1 VFRGIRSI
9 HFVGIGGIGM
19 SGIAELLINL
29 GFRVSGSD
37 VAEGDMVARLRS
49 MGARIAI
56 GHDARNLGDAQVV
69 VYSSAVT
76 PDNPE
81 CRWAREK
88 HLPVIPR
95 AEMLAEIM
103 RMKRDSI
110 AVAGTHGKTTTTS
123 MLATVLAVADLDP
136 TCIIGGK
143 LDMFGSNARLGEGM
157 FLVAE
162 ADESDRSF
170 LKLAPIVAVVT
181 NIEEEHMDCYRDLD
195 DILETFVQFMN
206 KVPFFGFN
214 MVCLDS
220 ENIQRILPRLE
231 RKVIT
236 YGYHNQA
243 LYRYTDT
250 SFDGLSSRFTAH
262 RNGSVLGEVR
272 LNVPGNHNC
281 LNALAVIGTCIELDI
296 PFETVAR
303 GLEAYKGV
311 QRRAHVRGEKNGVMV
326 MDDYGHHPTE
336 IKETL
341 RAVKGGFPHRRLVVV
356 FQPHRYTRTRDLF
369 ESFVTSFYDAQKL
382 YLTDIYPASEEPIA
396 GVSARGLCEEI
407 GKYGHRDVHYIED
420 KNAIPGVLSKDL
432 REGDLILFLGA
443 GDVWRQGVKLLEA
456 MG

>member
-29 GFRVSGSD
+29 GFKVSGSD
-37 VAEGDMVARLRS
+37 VSDSDTVIRLRS
-49 MGARIAI
+49 MGARIHI
-56 GHDARNLGDAQVV
+56 GHAADNLGDAQVV
-69 VYSSAVT
+69 VYSSAVAL
-76 PDNPE
+76 DNPE
-81 CRWAREK
+81 CLEARAK

-110 AVAGTHGKTTTTS
+110 AIAGTHGKTTTTS

-136 TCIIGGK
+136 TAIIGGK
-143 LDMFGSNARLGEGM
+143 LDMFGSNARLGEGK

-170 LKLAPIVAVVT
+170 LKLFPIVAVVT

-195 DILETFVQFMN
+195 DILDTFVQFMN
-206 KVPFFGFN
+206 KVPFYGFN

-220 ENIQRILPRLE
+220 ENIQHILPRLE

-243 LYRYTDT
+243 VYRYTET
-250 SFDGLSSRFTAH
+250 SFDGLSSRFLAH
-262 RNGSVLGEVR
+262 RNGSVLGEVH

-296 PFETVAR
+296 PFDVVVK

-311 QRRAHVRGEKNGVMV
+311 QRRAHVRGEKNGIMI

-341 RAVKGGFPHRRLVVV
+341 KAVKGGFPHRRLVVV

-369 ESFVTSFYDAQKL
+369 DNFTTSFYDAQKL
-382 YLTDIYPASEEPIA
+382 YLTDIYPASEKPIE
-396 GVSARGLCEEI
+396 GVTAKSLCENI
-407 GKYGHRDVHYIED
+407 GKFGHRDVHYIED
-420 KNAIPGVLSKDL
+420 KDTIPEVLASDL

-443 GDVWRQGVKLLEA
+443 GDVWRQGIKLLEN

>member
-1 VFRGIRSI
+1 MFRGIRSI

-195 DILETFVQFMN
+195 DILETFAQFMN

-243 LYRYTDT
+243 LYR
-250 SFDGLSSRFTAH
+250 
-262 RNGSVLGEVR
+262 
-272 LNVPGNHNC
+272 
-281 LNALAVIGTCIELDI
+281 
-296 PFETVAR
+296 
-303 GLEAYKGV
+303 
-311 QRRAHVRGEKNGVMV
+311 
-326 MDDYGHHPTE
+326 
-336 IKETL
+336 
-341 RAVKGGFPHRRLVVV
+341 
-356 FQPHRYTRTRDLF
+356 
-369 ESFVTSFYDAQKL
+369 
-382 YLTDIYPASEEPIA
+382 
-396 GVSARGLCEEI
+396 
-407 GKYGHRDVHYIED
+407 
-420 KNAIPGVLSKDL
+420 
-432 REGDLILFLGA
+432 
-443 GDVWRQGVKLLEA
+443 
-456 MG
+456 

>member
-1 VFRGIRSI
+1 
-9 HFVGIGGIGM
+9 M

-29 GFRVSGSD
+29 GFEVSGSD
-37 VAEGDMVARLRS
+37 VALSDMVNRLRA
-49 MGARIAI
+49 MGARIAV
-56 GHDARNLGDAQVV
+56 GHAAENLGDAQVV
-69 VYSSAVT
+69 VYSSAVS

-81 CRWAREK
+81 CLEARAK

-103 RMKRDSI
+103 RMKRNSI
-110 AVAGTHGKTTTTS
+110 AIAGTHGKTTTTS

-136 TCIIGGK
+136 TAIIGGK
-143 LDMFGSNARLGEGM
+143 LDMFGSNARLGEGK

-170 LKLAPIVAVVT
+170 LKLFPIVAVVT

-195 DILETFVQFMN
+195 DILDTFVQFMN

-220 ENIQRILPRLE
+220 ENIQHILPRLE

-236 YGYHNQA
+236 YGSHTQA
-243 LYRYTDT
+243 MYRYTEAE
-250 SFDGLSSRFTAH
+250 FDGLTSRFIAH
-262 RNGSVLGEVR
+262 RNGGTTLGEVK

-281 LNALAVIGTCIELDI
+281 LNALAVVGTCIELGI
-296 PFETVAR
+296 PFDLVAK
-303 GLEAYKGV
+303 GLAKYNGV
-311 QRRAHVRGEKNGVMV
+311 QRRAHVRGEKNGIMV

-341 RAVKGGFPHRRLVVV
+341 KAIKGGFPNRRLVVV

-369 ESFVTSFYDAQKL
+369 DNFTTSFYDATKL
-382 YLTDIYPASEEPIA
+382 YLTDIYPASEQPIE
-396 GVSARGLCEEI
+396 GVSAKSLCENI
-407 GKYGHRDVHYIED
+407 DKYGHRDVHYIED
-420 KNAIPGVLSKDL
+420 KETIPEALASELK
-432 REGDLILFLGA
+432 EGDLVLFLGA
-443 GDVWRQGVKLLEA
+443 GDVWRQGIRLLEKI
-456 MG
+456 

>member
-1 VFRGIRSI
+1 
-9 HFVGIGGIGM
+9 VGIGGIGM

-29 GFRVSGSD
+29 GFEVSGSD
-37 VAEGDMVARLRS
+37 VALSDMVNRLRA
-49 MGARIAI
+49 MGARIAM
-56 GHDARNLGDAQVV
+56 GHAAENLGDAQVV
-69 VYSSAVT
+69 VYSSAVS

-81 CRWAREK
+81 CLEARAK

-103 RMKRDSI
+103 RMKRNSI

-136 TCIIGGK
+136 TAIIGGK
-143 LDMFGSNARLGEGM
+143 LDMFGSNARLGEGK

-170 LKLAPIVAVVT
+170 LKLFPIVAIVT

-195 DILETFVQFMN
+195 DILDTFVQFMN

-220 ENIQRILPRLE
+220 ENVQHILPRLE

-236 YGYHNQA
+236 YGSHTQA
-243 LYRYTDT
+243 MYRYTEAE
-250 SFDGLSSRFTAH
+250 FDGLTSRFIAH
-262 RNGSVLGEVR
+262 RNSGTTLGEVK

-281 LNALAVIGTCIELDI
+281 LNALAVIGTCIELGI
-296 PFETVAR
+296 PFDLVVK
-303 GLEAYKGV
+303 GLAKYNGV
-311 QRRAHVRGEKNGVMV
+311 QRRAHVRGEKNGIMV

-341 RAVKGGFPHRRLVVV
+341 KAIKGGFPNRRLVVV

-369 ESFVTSFYDAQKL
+369 DSFTTSFYDAQKL
-382 YLTDIYPASEEPIA
+382 YLTDIYPASEKPIE
-396 GVSARGLCEEI
+396 GVSAKSLCENI
-407 GKYGHRDVHYIED
+407 DKYGHRDVHYIED
-420 KNAIPGVLSKDL
+420 KETIPEVLAGDL

-443 GDVWRQGVKLLEA
+443 GDVWRQGIRLLEKI
-456 MG
+456 